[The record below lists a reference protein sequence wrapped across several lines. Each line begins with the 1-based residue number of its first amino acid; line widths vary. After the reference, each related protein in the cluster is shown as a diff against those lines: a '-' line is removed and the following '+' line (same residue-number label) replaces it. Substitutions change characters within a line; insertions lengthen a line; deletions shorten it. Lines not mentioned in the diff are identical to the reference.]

1 VTGTAAVARHAPP
14 GRTLSALYAAAH
26 GETLPERSRPQKS
39 GGRAAGPTAQ
49 STPRGGPGGLP
60 GALL

>member
-26 GETLPERSRPQKS
+26 GETLPERSRPQKR

-49 STPRGGPGGLP
+49 HPTGWPRGGSPELS
-60 GALL
+60 